1 MLYVLEM
8 EEIISVWEMY
18 EIHETVPRKIAS
30 IGTWTHTTGLE
41 ISQPQKWIRRKNLEV
56 ASTQL
61 NKK

>member
-1 MLYVLEM
+1 M
-8 EEIISVWEMY
+8 EEMISVWEMY

-30 IGTWTHTTGLE
+30 IGTWTYVTGLE